1 MLSIFPFVKDK
12 FLQGIF
18 GFPKFLF
25 YFPIYQLKNFVS
37 DSYKLLQKNDS
48 TEQ

>member
-1 MLSIFPFVKDK
+1 MLSIFPFVKNK
-12 FLQGIF
+12 FLKGIL
-18 GFPKFLF
+18 GFQKFSL

-48 TEQ
+48 IEQ